1 MSVAIGG
8 SAGAY
13 NQKEGAVAMG
23 SNAGCTGQGISAIAI
38 GQNAGQTNQ
47 PANSIVINASGSGLN
62 GATASAFYANPVRSN
77 NSNTAGNMLN
87 YNTST
92 SEISY
97 TSNVFY
103 NNGKLQISGE
113 TNITGGN
120 VINFG
125 SDQVKEP
132 NAGKIGYGTFN
143 SDVINALCIVGASPL
158 NSTGNPRTV
167 RIYDSLL
174 VNSNVGIGTTNP
186 TKPLEILG
194 ASGGLLKLVNSTS
207 AYQGGQSNI
216 EFWNNNSNYRLGQIS
231 AIDIATSPNT
241 YRSALALS
249 ASYHVDGFVEGMRI
263 VAQSATSA
271 FVGIGTITPL
281 SFLEVKGSASTA
293 HNVPPDGGAS
303 HNLNLTSTKTGTTI
317 YSMALGVDFTSG
329 AGYINAA
336 GNGLIQPV
344 CLQTRGG
351 NVGIGKIAPDSTL
364 HVNGTTHITGVTTLD
379 SDLVFSPIVENSSRQ
394 ISFSGST
401 DGAFI
406 RYRVAGGNVGS
417 LEIGTID
424 DGTEPIDFITGNAIN
439 RMRINGNGNVGIG
452 TTTPDSTL
460 QVNGTC
466 KATTFVSG
474 SDYRLKTNIEPLL
487 SSRTIDDLK
496 PMEYDLSGNTHDMGF
511 IAHEVQEVF
520 PFLVQGTKDGE
531 NMQSLNY
538 TGFIALLV
546 KEVQELKKENKLI
559 REKLEQM

>member
-1 MSVAIGG
+1 
-8 SAGAY
+8 
-13 NQKEGAVAMG
+13 
-23 SNAGCTGQGISAIAI
+23 
-38 GQNAGQTNQ
+38 
-47 PANSIVINASGSGLN
+47 
-62 GATASAFYANPVRSN
+62 
-77 NSNTAGNMLN
+77 
-87 YNTST
+87 
-92 SEISY
+92 
-97 TSNVFY
+97 
-103 NNGKLQISGE
+103 
-113 TNITGGN
+113 
-120 VINFG
+120 
-125 SDQVKEP
+125 
-132 NAGKIGYGTFN
+132 
-143 SDVINALCIVGASPL
+143 
-158 NSTGNPRTV
+158 
-167 RIYDSLL
+167 
-174 VNSNVGIGTTNP
+174 
-186 TKPLEILG
+186 
-194 ASGGLLKLVNSTS
+194 
-207 AYQGGQSNI
+207 
-216 EFWNNNSNYRLGQIS
+216 
-231 AIDIATSPNT
+231 
-241 YRSALALS
+241 
-249 ASYHVDGFVEGMRI
+249 MRI

-379 SDLVFSPIVENSSRQ
+379 SNLVFSDIGTNTSRQ

-406 RYRVAGGNVGS
+406 RYAVAGTDVGS
-417 LEIGTID
+417 LEIGTTD
-424 DGTEPIDFITGNAIN
+424 NNDEPINFTTSGTN
-439 RMRINGNGNVGIG
+439 RMRINGNGNVGIGTG